1 MTEREDLY
9 FSLHQQDHLMYLG
22 SSGKRQHEEDKLIQS
37 LTQSISSKL
46 TKKSEGSKQNV
57 TTIFSNYIA
66 SQWSELDAKTRAVA
80 QQKINVI
87 LFQAQMGTL
96 MVNEATQFPC
106 NSI

>member
-1 MTEREDLY
+1 M
-9 FSLHQQDHLMYLG
+9 G

-46 TKKSEGSKQNV
+46 TKKSEGRKQNL

-80 QQKINVI
+80 QHKMNVI

-96 MVNEATQFPC
+96 MVNEAT
-106 NSI
+106 